1 MILPAFQD
9 FFSLQLAQLIR
20 QSGAVDVQIVRQ
32 LLTVEG
38 NVEFGTVLS
47 DRNGVE
53 IG

>member
-20 QSGAVDVQIVRQ
+20 QSGAVDIQIVRQ

-38 NVEFGTVLS
+38 NIKLRAVLLQ
-47 DRNGVE
+47 RYGVE
-53 IG
+53 VG